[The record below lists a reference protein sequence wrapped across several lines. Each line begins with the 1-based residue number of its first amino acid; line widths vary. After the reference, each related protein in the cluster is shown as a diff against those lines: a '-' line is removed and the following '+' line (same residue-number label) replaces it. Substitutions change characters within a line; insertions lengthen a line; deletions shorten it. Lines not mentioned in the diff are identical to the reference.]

1 MAKLSICSRQFSS
14 HCPNPVLSFKIR
26 NQQCCSGNAGDKA
39 IFVYFYQVISF
50 ILTVRPDSVVAAL
63 LSYVSILFENH
74 SNNSQ
79 NEWKWFVIGPL
90 EKSSVTDTFSV
101 SRMMMMIAGLWMSE
115 VCRDHSGSVVISG
128 DRRQEGE
135 TERLTGDRIQLSSD
149 PARIKIGCWEL
160 GLSTGGWGGH
170 QWLAA
175 EEQRRRGAQNG
186 G

>member
-1 MAKLSICSRQFSS
+1 MLLRECWWQGNICLFLPSHKFHPHGQAWLSGSS
-14 HCPNPVLSFKIR
+14 ITFLCFNTFWKSLQQLTKWMEVVRHRTSGKVLSHR
-26 NQQCCSGNAGDKA
+26 H
-39 IFVYFYQVISF
+39 
-50 ILTVRPDSVVAAL
+50 ILR
-63 LSYVSILFENH
+63 
-74 SNNSQ
+74 
-79 NEWKWFVIGPL
+79 
-90 EKSSVTDTFSV
+90 VTDDDDDCWSLDVWGLQGSLWV
-101 SRMMMMIAGLWMSE
+101 SGWWSL
-115 VCRDHSGSVVISG
+115 VISG